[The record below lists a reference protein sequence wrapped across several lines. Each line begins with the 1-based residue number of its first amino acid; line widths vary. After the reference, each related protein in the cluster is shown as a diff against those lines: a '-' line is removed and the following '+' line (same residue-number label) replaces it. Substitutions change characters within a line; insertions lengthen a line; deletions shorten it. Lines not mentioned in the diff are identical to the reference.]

1 MPATIQPAT
10 YQAATFPTPCGPFS
24 VAINDAG
31 AITATAFGDFAR
43 LAQRLPAGTQLTE
56 GKPARFA
63 AIKKELADY
72 FSGKRRDFTVPL
84 APQGTK
90 FQHSV
95 WNALVAIPFGETR
108 SYGGLAADLGN
119 PAASRAVGGANGSN
133 PICLLIPCHRVIGAD
148 GSLTGFAFGETIKR
162 RLLAHEGALPPQLL

>member
-1 MPATIQPAT
+1 MSASAPAT
-10 YQAATFPTPCGPFS
+10 YHAATFSTPCGPFS
-24 VAINDAG
+24 VAINDDG

-43 LAQRLPAGTQLTE
+43 LLQRLPANSRLVE

-72 FSGKRRDFTVPL
+72 FTGKRRDFTLPL
-84 APQGTK
+84 APHGTK
-90 FQHSV
+90 FQHGV
-95 WNALVAIPFGETR
+95 WQALVDIPFGETR

-119 PAASRAVGGANGSN
+119 PHASRAVGGANGAN
-133 PICLLIPCHRVIGAD
+133 PICLFVPCHRVIGAD

-162 RLLAHEGALPPQLL
+162 QLLAHEGALPPTLGL

>member
-1 MPATIQPAT
+1 MTET
-10 YQAATFPTPCGPFS
+10 LHTTTFDTPCGPFS
-24 VAINDAG
+24 VAVNSTG
-31 AITATAFGDFAR
+31 AIVATAFGNLDR
-43 LAQRLPAGTQLTE
+43 LRKRLPDTCHVIRDKLSLISPVEKQINSY
-56 GKPARFA
+56 FA
-63 AIKKELADY
+63 
-72 FSGKRRDFTVPL
+72 GKRRDFTVPL

-108 SYGGLAADLGN
+108 TYGGLAADLGN
-119 PAASRAVGGANGSN
+119 PAASRAVGGANGAN

-162 RLLAHEGALPPQLL
+162 QLLAHEGALPPSLGL